1 MAIRKH
7 LDQQKNVW
15 VIEPSGYL
23 DLFNLPQVKEAF
35 AGTED
40 KDILFCCEE
49 LRYLDSAVIK
59 VMAEAAEACR
69 ANGHI
74 SRICCLKSYIYKIIE
89 MVGLQKVFVFE
100 CGEETV

>member
-23 DLFNLPQVKEAF
+23 DLFNLPQVKE
-35 AGTED
+35 
-40 KDILFCCEE
+40 DILFCCEE

-74 SRICCLKSYIYKIIE
+74 FRICCLKSYIYKIIE